1 MKYTKIVNGHRILNT
16 KDSLLQ
22 KIMLFRGIS
31 LDSGRFTHSLES
43 TMAHKISILYERRAI
58 KELIKKYRLR
68 KAVTPTKNSHTY
80 LFNNC
85 NDVLETIKDADY
97 DGFVQAELEHIQ
109 EAVNLDY
116 NGSSHIRILY
126 TMDSYDT
133 GYQLGRI
140 IAEEHLHDLKECTGE
155 DDEDDDDDDELE
167 VEDNDIYEAL
177 SNYEVTGE
185 SDFLFDSTDKRNI
198 PLKIRKKI
206 ETYACGAFQ
215 ARYDSGYEGN
225 GFCIFIETKSHSP
238 KLESVL
244 SDLFCP
250 YSIYYFNHVTPVKGG
265 YIILSYNE
273 YNADGYSSEE
283 ANYIINLASMFKLM
297 CLVYE
302 LWGKE
307 VGWWKSFKVNESN

>member
-31 LDSGRFTHSLES
+31 LDSDRFTHSLES

-97 DGFVQAELEHIQ
+97 DGFVQAELENIQ

-133 GYQLGRI
+133 GYQLGSI
-140 IAEEHLHDLKECTGE
+140 IAKEHLKECTG
-155 DDEDDDDDDELE
+155 EDDDDDDELE
-167 VEDNDIYEAL
+167 VEDDDICNAL
-177 SNYEVTGE
+177 RDYEVTGE

-206 ETYACGAFQ
+206 ETYACDAFQ
-215 ARYDSGYEGN
+215 ARFDSGYEGN

-273 YNADGYSSEE
+273 YNADGYSVYEE